1 MKKIFFL
8 FSVCAVVLSC
18 QEKYPSDVQESFE
31 LAGSNRNELE
41 NVISHYEENKNDS
54 LKLKA
59 ALFLIKN
66 MKFHTYEEKFTH
78 ADNIFNKI
86 ETLKTE
92 GNDVFEDRKRKNYI
106 EKQLDSLNNIYSDVL
121 TSQNP
126 KATDV
131 TKINAEFLI
140 NNIDLAFEAWGKIPL
155 TYRANF
161 NDFCNYVLPYRNG
174 SEPVSIND
182 RKLLMNKYSW
192 ISDSLRLGTSIQRVV
207 DIVREQIHFRTLMTI
222 REKYP
227 QPLSVLDFDKIKVGL
242 CADGTTYMV
251 HLFRA
256 LGIAT
261 GNDYVPHWGNHWS
274 RGHDWFFVKYGRE
287 TLYLDAAVEPND
299 PKDLL
304 LVYKV
309 ESIPKI
315 YRKSFA
321 VNGDTTFSIRDLD
334 VTSEY
339 FEVLSPKIPIV
350 LNHSLKIHPKI
361 CVYDVEK
368 GWAPVDEALFKDSYI
383 QTHNLGLNVVY
394 MAGYFND
401 NQFMPINYPFTFDK
415 YTKELHFF
423 KPSSTII
430 NSAIVERKYPLFS
443 KRYQLKRIL
452 IEELNGCFF
461 EGSNDSIF
469 QKRTIL
475 YTIHGLDSPQLQRVK
490 IVNSTKYKHL
500 RFYSPKLQGYVS
512 ELAFYDKQGHLLT
525 GQVLKSN
532 PIFKDSLNDNNT
544 NTYFGGEKEF
554 IGVQLKIPSSIGS
567 IEFQSR
573 NDGNHIIV
581 GNTYELFYWNK
592 DWVLVETKL
601 AKGPI
606 LPFDKLPKN
615 ALFLLKNKTKK
626 GKEHHVFVLDENKR
640 QRWIGS
646 HVR

>member
-8 FSVCAVVLSC
+8 FLVCAVGISC
-18 QEKYPSDVQESFE
+18 KKQYPSDIQESLE
-31 LAGSNRNELE
+31 LAGDNKNELE
-41 NVISHYEENKNDS
+41 KVISHYEENKNDS

-66 MKFHTYEEKFTH
+66 MKFHTSEDKFTY
-78 ADNIFNKI
+78 ADEIFNKI
-86 ETLKTE
+86 KNIKTA
-92 GNDVFEDRKRKNYI
+92 GNNLFEDRKRKSYI
-106 EKQLDSLNNIYSDVL
+106 EKQLDSINTIYPDALTRQNFKASDI
-121 TSQNP
+121 
-126 KATDV
+126 
-131 TKINAEFLI
+131 TKINADFLI
-140 NNIDLAFEAWGKIPL
+140 NNIDLAFKAWVKIPEA
-155 TYRANF
+155 YRANF
-161 NDFCNYVLPYRNG
+161 KDFCNYILPYRNG
-174 SEPVSIND
+174 AEPVSIND
-182 RKLLMNKYSW
+182 RKVLMNKYSW
-192 ISDSLRLGTSIQRVV
+192 INDSLRLGTSIQRVA
-207 DIVREQIHFRTLMTI
+207 DIVRDQIHFRTLMTI
-222 REKYP
+222 RERYP

-256 LGIAT
+256 LGIAA

-274 RGHDWFFVKYGRE
+274 RGHDWFFVKYGKQ

-304 LVYKV
+304 LVYKE

-321 VNGDTTFSIRDLD
+321 VNEDTTFSIRDLD
-334 VTSEY
+334 VTPEY
-339 FEVLSPKIPIV
+339 FEVRSPKIPIL
-350 LNHSLKIHPKI
+350 LNRNLNIHPKV

-368 GWAPVDEALFKDSYI
+368 GWAPVGDALLKDNYI

-423 KPSSTII
+423 KPSSTTIK
-430 NSAIVERKYPLFS
+430 SAIVERKYPLFS

-461 EGSNDSIF
+461 EGSNDSSF
-469 QKRTIL
+469 RKRSIL
-475 YTIHGLDSPQLQRVK
+475 YIVNGLDSPHLQRVK
-490 IVNSTKYKHL
+490 IINPLKYKYL

-512 ELAFYDKQGHLLT
+512 ELAFYDKQAKLLT
-525 GQVLKSN
+525 GKIFKSN
-532 PIFKDSLNDNNT
+532 PIFKDTLNDHNT
-544 NTYFGGEKEF
+544 NTYFGGEREF
-554 IGVQLKIPSSIGS
+554 VGIQLNKPSSIGF

-573 NDGNHIIV
+573 NDGNHIII
-581 GNTYELFYWNK
+581 GDSYELFYWNK
-592 DWVLVETKL
+592 DWILLETRL
-601 AKGPI
+601 AKRPI
-606 LPFDKLPKN
+606 LTFNRVPDN
-615 ALFLLKNKTKK
+615 ALFLLRNKTKK

-646 HVR
+646 HIK